1 MRFMVMALGMA
12 ALAATTFASNEA
24 SAHGWHRT
32 CRHGLTDVHKHVK
45 GVGRVECTTQR
56 CYTNKWGQKRCS
68 WS

>member
-1 MRFMVMALGMA
+1 MRITAIIIG
-12 ALAATTFASNEA
+12 AATLITGMLISFEA

-45 GVGRVECTTQR
+45 GVGRTECTTRR
-56 CYTNKWGQKRCS
+56 CTTNSMGFKRCV

>member
-1 MRFMVMALGMA
+1 MRLSGL
-12 ALAATTFASNEA
+12 ALAAIALALTMLGSLEA

-45 GVGRVECTTQR
+45 GVGRTECTTQR
-56 CYTNKWGQKRCS
+56 CSMTKWGYKRCV

>member
-1 MRFMVMALGMA
+1 MRFSGLALAVMAF
-12 ALAATTFASNEA
+12 AATLLMSFDA

-45 GVGRVECTTQR
+45 GLGRVECTTQR
-56 CYTNKWGQKRCS
+56 CYMTKWGYKRCR

>member
-1 MRFMVMALGMA
+1 MRFIAMAIGAA
-12 ALAATTFASNEA
+12 ALAATMFVADEA

-56 CYTNKWGQKRCS
+56 CYTNKWGRKRCT